1 MAGDTLSIK
10 GNLHM
15 DDSNLFSH
23 PIVNEPLSSSDV
35 VDRPVNTSL
44 FSDSAN
50 STAPNAGPQ
59 PS

>member
-1 MAGDTLSIK
+1 
-10 GNLHM
+10 M

-23 PIVNEPLSSSDV
+23 PVVSEPISPSDV

-50 STAPNAGPQ
+50 STTPNAGPQ
-59 PS
+59 QR

>member
-1 MAGDTLSIK
+1 
-10 GNLHM
+10 M

-23 PIVNEPLSSSDV
+23 PVVNEPISSSDI

-50 STAPNAGPQ
+50 STTPNAGPK